1 MRTGWDFEA
10 DDQGKFFYCPEHR
23 EQEGMTTVLTTER
36 KSGDSFLG
44 SRKRKIEASTDGR
57 GMTQRKF
64 GTSRK
69 PRGVTRRSRRGKI
82 YWEAAISVAGCTKYL
97 GKFSTADE
105 AALAYD
111 KAALQLHGKDA
122 NLNFKPSMPLPPPLP
137 PCLTLQLPEGLAL
150 TAILEGQ
157 GQAKS
162 VLERDANADITIHT
176 GGRDCDMSAVTL

>member
-1 MRTGWDFEA
+1 MA
-10 DDQGKFFYCPEHR
+10 
-23 EQEGMTTVLTTER
+23 
-36 KSGDSFLG
+36 
-44 SRKRKIEASTDGR
+44 
-57 GMTQRKF
+57 QRKF

-69 PRGVTRRSRRGKI
+69 PRGVTRRARHGKI

-97 GKFSTADE
+97 GKYSTADE

-111 KAALQLHGKDA
+111 NAALQLHGKDA